1 MYLYPK
7 WIRIWH
13 LINAAM
19 FIILIITGISM
30 HYTDKENAASV
41 FESAK
46 DVRWH
51 NFAAVILILNYI
63 WYVLGNLLT
72 VNGKYYRI
80 ERKVF
85 FSNLNKQ
92 FKFYAL
98 GMFKGEKHPFPVTE
112 EQKFN
117 PLQKF
122 TYVLT
127 MYVAFPLLILSGI
140 CLMLPG
146 IDIGS
151 FPGTRGFHLIHI
163 IMGFMLSIFLIIH
176 IYTCTLGDKPTS
188 LFRGIISGYH
198 VSEDE

>member
-30 HYTDKENAASV
+30 HYASKENALYVA
-41 FESAK
+41 ETAK

-63 WYVLGNLLT
+63 WYVMGNILT
-72 VNGKYYRI
+72 ANGKYYRI
-80 ERKVF
+80 ERKDF

-92 FKFYAL
+92 FKFYKI

-140 CLMLPG
+140 GLMLPG
-146 IDIGS
+146 SDTGS
-151 FPGTRGFHLIHI
+151 FAAIGGFHIIHI
-163 IMGFMLSIFLIIH
+163 IMGFLFSIFLIIH